1 MERQIKFRGKS
12 TKTGKWIYGF
22 LIIEESANSFIHW
35 TENDKMKAENVIP
48 ETVGQ
53 LVIPKDYEHN
63 NTGMDIF
70 EGDIVKDWNGQHEI
84 KFEIFD
90 DQQGYNLELDDAGME
105 IIGNIYE
112 NPELLK

>member
-1 MERQIKFRGKS
+1 MIDTGTWITGHLYQSELKS
-12 TKTGKWIYGF
+12 WITD
-22 LIIEESANSFIHW
+22 SR
-35 TENDKMKAENVIP
+35 NVNLETHKNIAWFQVVP

-63 NTGMDIF
+63 HTGMDIF